1 MRKEILDAL
10 KELKTICLKK
20 KEDSKGLNKELFR
33 NRRAGWFKNHFKID

>member
-20 KEDSKGLNKELFR
+20 KEDSNFLSKETYLS
-33 NRRAGWFKNHFKID
+33 N